1 MLYTQ
6 NGTEFLTVSLNILSF
21 AISILTI
28 IGMWKMFEKAN
39 ESGWKV
45 LIPIYNNYT
54 LAKISGCIRFFII
67 HLIAGIVFIVFY
79 VIFFLTILGA
89 VITAFGGPVDDSMLS
104 PMFFISLIGILVS
117 VIIMFIMNIL
127 IAIKTAK
134 VFGKGTLF
142 ALGLVFLPFIFYTIL
157 GFSNDV
163 QFIGNIRCFEEDY

>member
-1 MLYTQ
+1 MFYAQ
-6 NGTEFLTVSLNILSF
+6 NGTEFFRISLNILSF

-28 IGMWKMFEKAN
+28 IGMWKTFEKAN
-39 ESGWKV
+39 EPGWKV
-45 LIPIYNNYT
+45 LIPVYNNYT
-54 LAKISGCIRFFII
+54 LAKISECVRFFII
-67 HLIAGIVFIVFY
+67 HLIAGIIFVVFY

-104 PMFFISLIGILVS
+104 PMFFVSLIGIIVS
-117 VIIMFIMNIL
+117 AIIMFVMNIL

-142 ALGLVFLPFIFYTIL
+142 ALGLVFLPFIFYMIL

-163 QFIGNIRCFEEDY
+163 QFIGNIKCFEEDY